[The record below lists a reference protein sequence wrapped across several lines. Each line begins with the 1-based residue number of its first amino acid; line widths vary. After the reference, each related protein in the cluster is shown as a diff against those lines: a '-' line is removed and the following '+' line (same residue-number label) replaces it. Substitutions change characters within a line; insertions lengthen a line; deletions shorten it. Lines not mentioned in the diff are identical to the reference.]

1 MLKLPVPEA
10 EYENVVLKPSEF
22 QKDMV
27 ASLAERAEAV
37 RDRQVQPYEDNMLKI
52 TNDGRKLALD
62 QRLLNDMLPDE
73 ENSKASTCVEK
84 AYKIW
89 ENTKEQKSAQ
99 LIFCD
104 LSTPKGDGTF
114 NVYEDIKNKLMEK
127 GVPENEIAFIHD
139 ANTELRKAELFAK
152 VRSGQVRFL
161 LGSTAKMGAGT
172 NVQDR
177 LIALHHLDVP
187 WRPSDIEQQEGR
199 ILRQGNQNDK
209 VKIFRYVTEG
219 TFDSYSWQ
227 LIENK
232 QKFIGQIMTSKS
244 PVRSCEDVDEAAL
257 SYAEVKALATGNPYI
272 KEKMDLDIQVSK
284 LKLMK
289 ANHTSQKYRLE
300 DNITQHYPH
309 QIAIFKERIEGFTA
323 DMNKY
328 AKNKPEDKEQFF
340 MQVGGKSYTDKKEAG
355 TAIIAMCK
363 EIKGINASADVSEY
377 LGFKLNVTFDSFNNK
392 FVMNVK
398 GAMSHPMEVGSDPL
412 GNITR
417 INNVLE
423 AMSSQLEEAQMKL
436 SNVKH
441 QLETAKAEVDK
452 PFPQEAEL
460 AEKLERLAELNSLLN
475 MDEKGDDAIGM
486 DDEATEP
493 EKPQEDVK
501 KVDNREEVVADMP
514 IKQSNLEKAA
524 PEGERRLADRPTERT
539 SLQEK
544 LAAMKAR
551 VSGTPAGRDAVD
563 KAKGKD
569 QIL

>member
-1 MLKLPVPEA
+1 
-10 EYENVVLKPSEF
+10 
-22 QKDMV
+22 
-27 ASLAERAEAV
+27 
-37 RDRQVQPYEDNMLKI
+37 MLKI

-73 ENSKASTCVEK
+73 ENSKAATCVEK
-84 AYKIW
+84 AYEIW

-127 GVPENEIAFIHD
+127 GVPEQEIAFIHD
-139 ANTELRKAELFAK
+139 ANTELRKA
-152 VRSGQVRFL
+152 VRFL

-199 ILRQGNQNDK
+199 ILRQGNLNPK

-300 DNITQHYPH
+300 DNIT
-309 QIAIFKERIEGFTA
+309 
-323 DMNKY
+323 
-328 AKNKPEDKEQFF
+328 
-340 MQVGGKSYTDKKEAG
+340 
-355 TAIIAMCK
+355 
-363 EIKGINASADVSEY
+363 
-377 LGFKLNVTFDSFNNK
+377 
-392 FVMNVK
+392 
-398 GAMSHPMEVGSDPL
+398 
-412 GNITR
+412 
-417 INNVLE
+417 
-423 AMSSQLEEAQMKL
+423 
-436 SNVKH
+436 
-441 QLETAKAEVDK
+441 
-452 PFPQEAEL
+452 
-460 AEKLERLAELNSLLN
+460 
-475 MDEKGDDAIGM
+475 
-486 DDEATEP
+486 
-493 EKPQEDVK
+493 
-501 KVDNREEVVADMP
+501 
-514 IKQSNLEKAA
+514 
-524 PEGERRLADRPTERT
+524 
-539 SLQEK
+539 
-544 LAAMKAR
+544 
-551 VSGTPAGRDAVD
+551 
-563 KAKGKD
+563 
-569 QIL
+569 